1 VIKSCNSP
9 SSIVSIF
16 GLTTCAENELAP
28 AAIADEASQVS
39 ARDVLDEAPAS
50 QVTLPGAGRFALTPQ
65 STSGVSVQAPNTT
78 DKQANAAI
86 SLRLNFIK
94 KFFYWLI
101 QIKYNK
107 NQGKAKS
114 LSLIL
119 VIPILNSARTPS
131 ECLNQTLA
139 EVYVSNCNTNVKLF
153 LQTAKHFN
161 KNLSLF
167 TIFTIF

>member
-1 VIKSCNSP
+1 MKSCNSP

-16 GLTTCAENELAP
+16 GLTTCAENEVAP
-28 AAIADEASQVS
+28 AEIADVASQVS
-39 ARDVLDEAPAS
+39 ARDVFDEAPAS
-50 QVTLPGAGRFALTPQ
+50 QATLPGAGRFALTPQ

-119 VIPILNSARTPS
+119 VIPISNSTKTPS
-131 ECLNQTLA
+131 ERPNQTLA
-139 EVYVSNCNTNVKLF
+139 EVYISNCTTNVKQI
-153 LQTAKHFN
+153 LQITKYLV
-161 KNLSLF
+161 KNLYFAPILYNN
-167 TIFTIF
+167 